1 MEVVF
6 GEKHY
11 TTGVVE
17 FKASPGW
24 LQDPE
29 EIDEINRRRAL
40 RVTLGLGNFPY
51 QLLMSRNVKKPV
63 PAVDFANSVASVGG
77 LFNQEQNIYVT
88 PTEYFTTKY
97 REIFTNAKNQAYDR
111 ERGKGVA
118 GRAKHEILAAAAEYL
133 RYGGPPLVLV
143 FQRTFC

>member
-1 MEVVF
+1 MLT
-6 GEKHY
+6 K
-11 TTGVVE
+11 
-17 FKASPGW
+17 
-24 LQDPE
+24 
-29 EIDEINRRRAL
+29 
-40 RVTLGLGNFPY
+40 
-51 QLLMSRNVKKPV
+51 NVKQPV

-118 GRAKHEILAAAAEYL
+118 GRAKHEILAAAAEFCTMVRHHQL
-133 RYGGPPLVLV
+133 SRSTGHLLSSDLPL
-143 FQRTFC
+143 